1 MMVDLYIYIILAFTT
16 ASLGV
21 QLQQQQSD
29 IDKVVENKSDKTIAG
44 FLLGDV
50 LGVSDKLI
58 AKIDPLSVKV
68 LDLAEA
74 YVKDNYDLGFSE
86 AEESAISE
94 SFGRTRTIFGGN
106 PNQAFSSIQEKAGQ
120 FLGNI
125 GSLIQSQQVKETVKD
140 SIGSVSA
147 WFNLRSRNRTTQ
159 LETGQAT
166 QQETGQTTKQPNI
179 LYQLLLNSMA
189 SMKKDLFPASDL
201 NLEERN
207 EIKDLL
213 VRNLNNLPGLLGWL
227 TPSKEWFDLPFVVPD
242 PLIPLLL
249 GVAINLLVLLLLPW
263 FSVLVFVLGQMVS
276 LNLGWIFISD
286 IVIDTITELVGSLV
300 KSALPL
306 PPQRAILMRAF
317 E

>member
-1 MMVDLYIYIILAFTT
+1 
-16 ASLGV
+16 
-21 QLQQQQSD
+21 
-29 IDKVVENKSDKTIAG
+29 
-44 FLLGDV
+44 
-50 LGVSDKLI
+50 
-58 AKIDPLSVKV
+58 
-68 LDLAEA
+68 
-74 YVKDNYDLGFSE
+74 
-86 AEESAISE
+86 
-94 SFGRTRTIFGGN
+94 
-106 PNQAFSSIQEKAGQ
+106 
-120 FLGNI
+120 
-125 GSLIQSQQVKETVKD
+125 
-140 SIGSVSA
+140 
-147 WFNLRSRNRTTQ
+147 
-159 LETGQAT
+159 
-166 QQETGQTTKQPNI
+166 
-179 LYQLLLNSMA
+179 MA

>member
-1 MMVDLYIYIILAFTT
+1 MMVNFYIQIILALSTT
-16 ASLGV
+16 ASLGQ
-21 QLQQQQSD
+21 QLQQKQSNVGAL
-29 IDKVVENKSDKTIAG
+29 KVVENKRENTIAG

-50 LGVSDKLI
+50 LGVSETLI

-74 YVKDNYDLGFSE
+74 YVRDNFDLGFG
-86 AEESAISE
+86 ESGESVISE
-94 SFGRTRTIFGGN
+94 SSGRTRTIFGEN
-106 PNQAFSSIQEKAGQ
+106 PNDAFSSIQQKAGQ
-120 FLGNI
+120 FVGNI
-125 GSLIQSQQVKETVKD
+125 GSLIQSQQVQESVKY
-140 SIGSVSA
+140 SIGSVAA
-147 WFNLRSRNRTTQ
+147 WLNLISQNRTNHT
-159 LETGQAT
+159 EEGP
-166 QQETGQTTKQPNI
+166 TKQPNQ

-189 SMKKDLFPASDL
+189 AMKKDLFPASTL
-201 NLEERN
+201 NMEERN

-286 IVIDTITELVGSLV
+286 VVIDTLTELVGSLV

-306 PPQRAILMRAF
+306 PPSLRHP
-317 E
+317 

>member
-1 MMVDLYIYIILAFTT
+1 MVDLYIHVILALSAS
-16 ASLGV
+16 ASLGF
-21 QLQQQQSD
+21 QLQHQKSNVD
-29 IDKVVENKSDKTIAG
+29 TVKVVENKREQTIAG
-44 FLLGDV
+44 FLLGDI
-50 LGVSDKLI
+50 LGVSETLI

-74 YVKDNYDLGFSE
+74 YVRNNYDLGFGE
-86 AEESAISE
+86 AEESVIGQA
-94 SFGRTRTIFGGN
+94 RTIFSEN
-106 PNQAFSSIQEKAGQ
+106 PKDAFSSIQQKAGQ
-120 FLGNI
+120 FVGNI
-125 GSLIQSQQVKETVKD
+125 GSLIQSQQVQESVKY
-140 SIGSVSA
+140 SIGSVAA
-147 WFNLRSRNRTTQ
+147 WLSLISRNRTN
-159 LETGQAT
+159 
-166 QQETGQTTKQPNI
+166 QTEEGPTKQPNQ

-189 SMKKDLFPASDL
+189 AMKKDLFPASTL
-201 NLEERN
+201 NMEERN

-286 IVIDTITELVGSLV
+286 VVIDTLTELVGSLV

-306 PPQRAILMRAF
+306 PPSLRHP
-317 E
+317 

>member
-1 MMVDLYIYIILAFTT
+1 MMVDPYIFIILALSTT
-16 ASLGV
+16 ASLGL

-29 IDKVVENKSDKTIAG
+29 VDKVVENKSDKTIAG

-50 LGVSDKLI
+50 LGVSETLI

-86 AEESAISE
+86 AEESVISE

-106 PNQAFSSIQEKAGQ
+106 PNDAFSSIQEKAGQ
-120 FLGNI
+120 FVGNI
-125 GSLIQSQQVKETVKD
+125 GSLIQSQQVQETVKE
-140 SIGSVSA
+140 SIGSVAA
-147 WFNLRSRNRTTQ
+147 WFNLRSRNRTKQ
-159 LETGQAT
+159 LETPFLNT
-166 QQETGQTTKQPNI
+166 TLETGQTTKQPNI

-189 SMKKDLFPASDL
+189 AMKKDLFPVSEM

-249 GVAINLLVLLLLPW
+249 L
-263 FSVLVFVLGQMVS
+263 S
-276 LNLGWIFISD
+276 LIHI
-286 IVIDTITELVGSLV
+286 
-300 KSALPL
+300 
-306 PPQRAILMRAF
+306 
-317 E
+317 

>member
-1 MMVDLYIYIILAFTT
+1 MLKLNIHIILTLSTT
-16 ASLGV
+16 ASLGL
-21 QLQQQQSD
+21 QLQQQQSNAD
-29 IDKVVENKSDKTIAG
+29 TLKVVENKTIAG

-50 LGVSDKLI
+50 LGVSETLI

-86 AEESAISE
+86 AEENVISE

-106 PNQAFSSIQEKAGQ
+106 PNHAFSSIQEKAGQ

-147 WFNLRSRNRTTQ
+147 WFNLRSRNRTKQ

>member
-1 MMVDLYIYIILAFTT
+1 MVDFYIHIILAFSTT
-16 ASLGV
+16 ASLG
-21 QLQQQQSD
+21 LQIQHQQSNVD
-29 IDKVVENKSDKTIAG
+29 TFKVVENKREKTIAG
-44 FLLGDV
+44 FLLGDI
-50 LGVSDKLI
+50 LGVSETLI

-68 LDLAEA
+68 LNLAES
-74 YVKDNYDLGFSE
+74 YVRHNYDLGFGE
-86 AEESAISE
+86 AEESVIGQA
-94 SFGRTRTIFGGN
+94 RTIFSEN
-106 PNQAFSSIQEKAGQ
+106 PKDAFTSIQQKAGQ
-120 FLGNI
+120 FVGNI
-125 GSLIQSQQVKETVKD
+125 GSLIQSQQVQESVKY
-140 SIGSVSA
+140 SIGSVAA
-147 WFNLRSRNRTTQ
+147 WLSLISRNRTN
-159 LETGQAT
+159 
-166 QQETGQTTKQPNI
+166 QTEEGPTKQPNQ

-189 SMKKDLFPASDL
+189 AMKKDLFPASTL
-201 NLEERN
+201 NMEERN

-286 IVIDTITELVGSLV
+286 VVIDTLTELVGSLV

-306 PPQRAILMRAF
+306 PPSLRHP